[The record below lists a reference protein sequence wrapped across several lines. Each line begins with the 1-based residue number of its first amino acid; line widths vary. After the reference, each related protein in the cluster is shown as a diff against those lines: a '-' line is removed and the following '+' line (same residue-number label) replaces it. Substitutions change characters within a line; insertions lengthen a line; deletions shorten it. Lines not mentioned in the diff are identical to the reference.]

1 MEYVYWKQYDN
12 KNYSFEEAFNIIKD
26 NRNVQMRVVKP
37 DSYKEIRIDYDSLSN
52 KNIEDVEL
60 PLWAIRD
67 NYWHLYVPDYEKE
80 NKVDEL
86 RDYLESV
93 YDVDSRF
100 YDVQKMDISEIFSQ
114 LDDHVLND
122 DLRMEIILWLRDNNK
137 IQQKY

>member
-1 MEYVYWKQYDN
+1 MEYVYWKQFDN
-12 KNYSFEEAFNIIKD
+12 KNYSFEEALSIIKK
-26 NRNVQMRVVKP
+26 NNEIQMRVLKP
-37 DSYKEIRIDYDSLSN
+37 NSYNEIRIDKDNLPQ
-52 KNIEDVEL
+52 NIEDIEL
-60 PLWAIRD
+60 PLWAIND
-67 NYWHLYVPDYEKE
+67 QYWHLYVPDYEKE
-80 NKVDEL
+80 IKVDEI